1 MFVVKS
7 ASCTL
12 DSRRLSKR
20 QEALI
25 KNKQKNFNASQA
37 FSLLFVQTT
46 KASWKMRTIIMR
58 PLANRKTITHYH
70 THTHRNRNVCGS
82 LIGRGGGLSIW
93 SFWTFW
99 RLVVPI
105 LTGTRPC
112 LALGSA
118 PPNIS
123 PNPEKVGVL
132 VASEGSC
139 AGRHCRG
146 CKNTR
151 PSSASSG
158 MVITTLRGCPTV
170 W

>member
-82 LIGRGGGLSIW
+82 LIGRGGSVDMIFLDILKACGANFDWNQTLSGFGLSPPKHFSKSW
-93 SFWTFW
+93 KGGGSGGFWG
-99 RLVVPI
+99 VV
-105 LTGTRPC
+105 RW
-112 LALGSA
+112 
-118 PPNIS
+118 
-123 PNPEKVGVL
+123 K
-132 VASEGSC
+132 
-139 AGRHCRG
+139 
-146 CKNTR
+146 
-151 PSSASSG
+151 
-158 MVITTLRGCPTV
+158 TLQGLQKHSTLFCQLRNGYHHA
-170 W
+170 

>member
-12 DSRRLSKR
+12 DSRWLNKR
-20 QEALI
+20 QEAL
-25 KNKQKNFNASQA
+25 KKKKKKNFNASQA
-37 FSLLFVQTT
+37 FSLLFVQTK

-82 LIGRGGGLSIW
+82 LIGRGGLSIW
-93 SFWTFW
+93 CFWTFW

-118 PPNIS
+118 PPKHFS
-123 PNPEKVGVL
+123 KSWKGGGSGGFWGV
-132 VASEGSC
+132 V
-139 AGRHCRG
+139 RW
-146 CKNTR
+146 K
-151 PSSASSG
+151 
-158 MVITTLRGCPTV
+158 TLQGLQKHSTLFCQLRNGYHHA
-170 W
+170 